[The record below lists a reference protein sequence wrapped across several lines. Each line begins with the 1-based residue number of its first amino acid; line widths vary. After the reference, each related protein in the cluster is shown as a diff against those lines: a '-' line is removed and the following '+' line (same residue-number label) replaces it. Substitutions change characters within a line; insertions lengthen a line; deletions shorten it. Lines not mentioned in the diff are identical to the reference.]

1 MYIVYIE
8 YLVVECS
15 SCVRHFGRAN
25 RVHRAIDRL
34 VFVTSSERYNY
45 IIDMASQKKVHGF
58 AAMLETNIS
67 ISIQV
72 ALSCGHPRHPV
83 SVIETSKHRSV
94 EGMSRFISSRPGAAK
109 QVPSPGSSTITG
121 YSGFRFQSN
130 INFLV
135 FHGMLPRAQPRRE
148 AASNYLPS
156 RPRPADTWPRGGNPF
171 RSEPAWWWK
180 QCHES

>member
-94 EGMSRFISSRPGAAK
+94 EGMSRFISSWCGKASAIAGIEHDNRVQWIPIPIQDQLSRFPWHA
-109 QVPSPGSSTITG
+109 ST
-121 YSGFRFQSN
+121 
-130 INFLV
+130 
-135 FHGMLPRAQPRRE
+135 
-148 AASNYLPS
+148 
-156 RPRPADTWPRGGNPF
+156 RPAPPRSGKQL
-171 RSEPAWWWK
+171 PAVPPAT
-180 QCHES
+180 S